1 VLRLGISEQGL
12 TEILAV
18 AEHVNSMAALVE
30 GFRLRPDVPRLS
42 EGPAT
47 ELAAPLD
54 EAAPGLA
61 ADTLDQIRVWAR
73 STLGIEHVPAFWRVL
88 ARHPRFL
95 ASTWAKNR
103 LVLSAAE
110 LDEATKACA
119 ALAVAINARS
129 AYLTSYLNPWVRRV
143 VGLDDDGLVELGA
156 AVMHYVACNTVAHG
170 MMLEPPFT
178 DMRAEDFRSG
188 GRLANAPGPGSA
200 APSTYPSLST

>member
-1 VLRLGISEQGL
+1 VLRLGVSEQGL
-12 TEILAV
+12 TEIMAV
-18 AEHVNSMAALVE
+18 AEHVNSMAALAK

-47 ELAAPLD
+47 ELVQPID

-95 ASTWAKNR
+95 AATWAKNG

-110 LDEATKACA
+110 LDETTKACA
-119 ALAVAINARS
+119 ALAVAMNAHS
-129 AYLTSYLNPWVRRV
+129 AYFTSYLNPWVRRV
-143 VGLDDDGLVELGA
+143 AGLDDDGLVELGA
-156 AVMHYVACNTVAHG
+156 AVMHYVSFNTVAHG
-170 MMLEPPFT
+170 MMLDAPFS
-178 DMRAEDFRSG
+178 DMRAEDFGPG
-188 GRLANAPGPGSA
+188 GRLANAPGPGST
-200 APSTYPSLST
+200 APST

>member
-18 AEHVNSMAALVE
+18 AEHINSMAALAE
-30 GFRLRPDVPRLS
+30 GFRLRPDVPRLP
-42 EGPAT
+42 EGLAT
-47 ELAAPLD
+47 ELVPPID

-95 ASTWAKNR
+95 ASTWAKNG
-103 LVLSAAE
+103 LVLGAAE

-119 ALAVAINARS
+119 ALAVAMNAHS
-129 AYLTSYLNPWVRRV
+129 AYFTSYLNPWVRRA

-156 AVMHYVACNTVAHG
+156 AVMHYVSFNTIAHG
-170 MMLEPPFT
+170 MMLDPPFN
-178 DMRAEDFRSG
+178 DMRAEDFRPG
-188 GRLANAPGPGSA
+188 GRLANAPGPGAPTRSA
-200 APSTYPSLST
+200 

>member
-1 VLRLGISEQGL
+1 MLRLGVSEQGL

-18 AEHVNSMAALVE
+18 AEHVNSMAALAE

-42 EGPAT
+42 DGPAT
-47 ELAAPLD
+47 ELVPPLD

-95 ASTWAKNR
+95 ASTWAKNG

-119 ALAVAINARS
+119 ALAVAMNAHS
-129 AYLTSYLNPWVRRV
+129 AYFTSYLNPWVRRA

-156 AVMHYVACNTVAHG
+156 AVMHYVSFNTVAHG
-170 MMLEPPFT
+170 MMLDAPFSE
-178 DMRAEDFRSG
+178 MRAEDFRPG
-188 GRLANAPGPGSA
+188 GRLANAPGPGA
-200 APSTYPSLST
+200 PTPST